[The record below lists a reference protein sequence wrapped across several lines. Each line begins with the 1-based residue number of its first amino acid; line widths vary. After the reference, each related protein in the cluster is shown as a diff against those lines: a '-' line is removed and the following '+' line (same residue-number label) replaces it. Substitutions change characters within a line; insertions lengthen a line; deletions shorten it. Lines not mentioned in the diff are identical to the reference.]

1 MTGGAA
7 AGPAPGRTLLRRPG
21 GLVGPVALTVVLAAV
36 SFQPAPAEARTG
48 AVPALLQDAP
58 PPAPPGDTV
67 RARILERLRG
77 PAPEPADTAAADTIP
92 PSGDTV
98 RIEAGPRR
106 PTRRAELPPGA
117 DSVMRAL
124 AELPGYEVSTYQATR
139 ADFQARDGVMVLQGT
154 PEAPARFHG
163 RGVVVEAD
171 SSITWDDRVGRVRT
185 VGPTLLIPE
194 EGDRVLS
201 RSLVYDLTEER
212 GSALGAQTTYEQG
225 GRWIV
230 QGDLTSVRETEVF
243 GRRTRFTS
251 CDLDPPHSY
260 FEASQ
265 FKVIRDRVLVARSIQ
280 FYVEDVPVAW
290 LPFMAQNL
298 GSGRASGLLSPT
310 FSMNDVVR
318 TSTGYSRRISNIGY
332 YWAMSPYSDMTV
344 AMDWWSN
351 NYTALT
357 GSVRYRWNRQFLDG
371 NLDFRNFWR
380 ESGGRDLTLS
390 TRHSWVASER
400 TRLRANASYA
410 SSTAFVRQN
419 TFDPRELN
427 QTINSDAGLTHRFD
441 WGQLSLGANRR
452 QYLNDDRVD
461 MTLPSANLSLSTITL
476 FGAPPQQ
483 ASWYNNISLSGA
495 MGWTRDLQERE
506 LQADSVF
513 SFARTSNLRTR
524 GNARGSLGLGRLSL
538 SGNLNLDEREFQDV
552 PARFL
557 PDFDPDDPLQ
567 DDLRGDLGQA
577 ELGWSTSL
585 SFQQRLIGSTTFTP
599 SLSVDGRLAR
609 VDSIPVAQ
617 DYVAGPARVR
627 FGAGIQTD
635 LYGFYPGFGSF
646 EAIRHKVTPS
656 LRWSYAPAV
665 TPTEL
670 QERVFG
676 IRDAQVQN
684 QFSFGFNQTWEA
696 RLPAREQPDRERQ
709 DEAPPR
715 PGTTPAP
722 GEPPPGDEPP
732 EPAVPDPDR
741 VPTDPEEARAR
752 PAPPGE
758 IARDTV
764 EILRRLAPD
773 EEPEEEEEVEE
784 RIPPAFQDPSDQ
796 DGPRRLPE
804 SRVVT
809 LLALQTNAVNYD
821 VLRRDETGRFIDGFT
836 TTTLSNSVRSD
847 FLHGLSLSFQHDL
860 FDDRDVPEGGRRQF
874 SPHLSQMAL
883 SFSLNQ
889 SSSLVRLVGGL
900 LGRDE
905 DEGAEP
911 EVGDQG
917 RQTGEQRGAGPG
929 ADGRQDGFDPNRM
942 MPDAGDPMDADP
954 VRMGATGQWNARI
967 SYSLRRPRGS
977 GVGSALRAQMI
988 QTALSF
994 RPSEN
999 WDASWSTSYDVE
1011 AGRFNDHVVSLRR
1024 DLHEWE
1030 ATFSF
1035 RQTAT
1040 GNWSF
1045 NFEVSL
1051 RANRDLRV
1059 DFDQRSLDGSGVA
1072 GGAPSPF

>member
-7 AGPAPGRTLLRRPG
+7 GGPDTGLTILRWPG
-21 GLVGPVALTVVLAAV
+21 GLMGAVALTVVLGAAA
-36 SFQPAPAEARTG
+36 FQPARAEARTG
-48 AVPALLQDAP
+48 AGPAIRQDAP
-58 PPAPPGDTV
+58 PPPSPGDTV

-77 PAPEPADTAAADTIP
+77 PAPEPVDTAAADTIRP
-92 PSGDTV
+92 PGDTV
-98 RIEAGPRR
+98 RTETGTRR
-106 PTRRAELPPGA
+106 PTRRAELPAGA

-124 AELPGYEVSTYQATR
+124 AELPGYEISTYQATR

-154 PEAPARFHG
+154 PEAPARFQG
-163 RGVVVEAD
+163 RGVAVEAD

-194 EGDRVLS
+194 QGDRVLS
-201 RSLVYDLTEER
+201 SSLVYDLTEER
-212 GSALGAQTTYEQG
+212 GSALGAQTTYDQG

-230 QGDLTSVRETEVF
+230 RGDLTSVRETEVF

-251 CDLDPPHSY
+251 CDLDPPHTY
-260 FEASQ
+260 FEAGH

-357 GSVRYRWNRQFLDG
+357 GAVRYRWNRQFLDG

-400 TRLRANASYA
+400 TRVRANARYA

-427 QTINSDAGLTHRFD
+427 QTIDSDAGLTHRFN

-452 QYLNDDRVD
+452 QFLNDDRID
-461 MTLPSANLSLSTITL
+461 STLPSANLSLSTITL

-483 ASWYNNISLSGA
+483 ARWYNNISLSGA

-513 SFARTSNLRTR
+513 NFARTSNLRTR
-524 GNARGSLGLGRLSL
+524 GNARGTLGLGRLSL
-538 SGNLNLDEREFQDV
+538 AGNLTLDEREFQDV

-557 PDFDPDDPLQ
+557 PDFDPEDPLQ

-577 ELGWSTSL
+577 DLGWSASL

-599 SLSVDGRLAR
+599 SLSMDGRLAR
-609 VDSIPVAQ
+609 VDSIPVAR

-665 TPTEL
+665 TSTEL

-684 QFSFGFNQTWEA
+684 QFTFGFNQTWEA
-696 RLPAREQPDRERQ
+696 RLPAREQPDG
-709 DEAPPR
+709 APQEGATPR
-715 PGTTPAP
+715 PGAAPTP
-722 GEPPPGDEPP
+722 GEPPPADEPP
-732 EPAVPDPDR
+732 EVVVADPEG
-741 VPTDPEEARAR
+741 VPTDPDEVRAR
-752 PAPPGE
+752 PARPGE

-764 EILRRLAPD
+764 EILRRLSPD
-773 EEPEEEEEVEE
+773 EEPEEEEEEEVEE
-784 RIPPAFQDPSDQ
+784 RIPHAFEDPSDE

-821 VLRRDETGRFIDGFT
+821 VVRRDETGRFLDGFT
-836 TTTLSNSVRSD
+836 TTTLSNSIRSD
-847 FLHGLSLSFQHDL
+847 FLQGLTLSFQHDL
-860 FDDRDVPEGGRRQF
+860 FDDRDVPEGGRRQL

-883 SFSLNQ
+883 SFSLTQ
-889 SSSLVRLVGGL
+889 SSSLVRFVGGL

-911 EVGDQG
+911 EVRDQE
-917 RQTGEQRGAGPG
+917 RRTGEQPG
-929 ADGRQDGFDPNRM
+929 ADDRQDGFDPNRM
-942 MPDAGDPMDADP
+942 MPDAGDPMDPDP
-954 VRMGATGQWNARI
+954 GRMGAAGQWNARI

-988 QTALSF
+988 QTSLSF

-1011 AGRFNDHVVSLRR
+1011 GGRFNDHVVSLRR

-1030 ATFSF
+1030 AIFSF

-1040 GNWSF
+1040 GNWTF

-1059 DFDQRSLDGSGVA
+1059 DFDQRSLDGGGVTGA
-1072 GGAPSPF
+1072 APSPF